1 MQVNE
6 TCVFLRWENPV
17 CNCKMGVRTAQA
29 VTTVIRPDINN
40 LLHSGI
46 KFIPG
51 SGRLDPQNTTE
62 YPDLRWF
69 PVEKFYL
76 LYLGFSSAQDSHPFP
91 CVQPKAERIY
101 PHVTKKHPPGFPG
114 KQFSPNSTSTNNII
128 LFF

>member
-1 MQVNE
+1 MRR
-6 TCVFLRWENPV
+6 VFSSAGKNIRNPV

-62 YPDLRWF
+62 YPDLQWF

-76 LYLGFSSAQDSHPFP
+76 LYLGVFFCPGLPSFSMCSAESRKDLPSCHKETPP
-91 CVQPKAERIY
+91 GLSRKAVQP
-101 PHVTKKHPPGFPG
+101 
-114 KQFSPNSTSTNNII
+114 Q
-128 LFF
+128 